1 MDSTPSTK
9 ASLSIGFYCTPIYII
24 MDIDKKKELK
34 AKKASMKPKTTTVL
48 DKIIV
53 AIRALKGG
61 GPKGSSR
68 AAISKFLKEEFD
80 YDNANALKTALKKG
94 VSTQKLVQ
102 SGQSFQVAGD
112 DVIVSAVVEEGIQ
125 QEDIKVGPD
134 DGPEAAQGD
143 AVTVAYIGT
152 LDNGYQFDKASSF
165 TFVLGAGE
173 VIRGWDLGVVGMRKG
188 GKRKLIVPS
197 KYGYGKR
204 GCAPDIPGG
213 ATLHFIVTMKQIQQ
227 EKAE

>member
-1 MDSTPSTK
+1 MDTN
-9 ASLSIGFYCTPIYII
+9 
-24 MDIDKKKELK
+24 KEKDPK
-34 AKKASMKPKTTTVL
+34 AKKASIKPKTTTVL
-48 DKIIV
+48 EKVIV
-53 AIRALKGG
+53 AIRALKA

-68 AAISKFLKEEFD
+68 TAISKFLKEEFN

-112 DVIVSAVVEEGIQ
+112 VIAVVEEEGIQ
-125 QEDIKVGPD
+125 QEDIKVGT
-134 DGPEAAQGD
+134 DGPEASQGNV
-143 AVTVAYIGT
+143 VTVAYVGT
-152 LDNGYQFDKASSF
+152 LDNGYQFDKASNF

-173 VIRGWDLGVVGMRKG
+173 VIKGWDLGVLGMRKG

-213 ATLHFIVTMKQIQQ
+213 ATLHFMVTMKQI
-227 EKAE
+227 ED